1 MRRALMPREV
11 GGPYPIE
18 AIVAEIIA
26 TSESRCTS
34 LRAVMEAYFKRNPHL
49 LDAKGLARAFAAGVL
64 RSYRVLDE
72 LARRV
77 IGAEPMGLKPFERNL
92 LRALIYEAK
101 YRPVS
106 SDRVLGLA
114 RRYGFRLGPKELALV
129 KETEPRDM
137 ARGKGEMERLAL
149 IYSLPEWVVEYLLKL
164 LGRREAEELMKAFNR
179 NPTVWLR
186 ANTLKAGVRELAERL
201 ERRGLVVEVDEHLP
215 FMLRVVKGSVSPS
228 QVPEHAQGLFYV
240 QDKASAL
247 AVYALGDEELVVDL
261 AAAPGGKASL
271 ANQLWGAEVVALDL
285 RGKRLGVMVRLL
297 RKLSAEGVYPVNAD
311 STMPPLRAKF
321 KRLILDPDCSSLGR
335 LGHSP
340 EIRLW
345 IKPELVHTYT
355 AEQRRLLRAASELLE
370 RGGELIYSTCTLT
383 LEENEE
389 NVLWARDTLRLEP
402 VEVQPRVG
410 LPGMLGLE
418 SAQRLYP
425 HLHDTV
431 GFFLAKLVKV

>member
-1 MRRALMPREV
+1 MGGEV

-18 AIVAEIIA
+18 AIVAEVVA
-26 TSESRCTS
+26 VAETRRTS
-34 LRAVMEAYFKRNPHL
+34 LRAVMEEYFKRNPHL
-49 LDAKGLARAFAAGVL
+49 EGAKPLTRAFAAGVL

-77 IGAEPMGLKPFERNL
+77 VGVEPGRMRPFERNL
-92 LRALIYEAK
+92 LRALLYEAK

-106 SDRVLGLA
+106 ADRVLGVAKRYGIGLGPRELSLVRELEPEDLA
-114 RRYGFRLGPKELALV
+114 RGLGEV
-129 KETEPRDM
+129 
-137 ARGKGEMERLAL
+137 GRLAL
-149 IYSLPEWVVEYLLKL
+149 AYSLPEWVVEYLLKL

-186 ANTLKAGVRELAERL
+186 ANTMKVGVRELVERL
-201 ERRGLVVEVDEHLP
+201 GRRGLVVEVDEHLP
-215 FMLRVVKGSVSPS
+215 FMLRVVRGGVSPS
-228 QVPEHAQGLFYV
+228 RVPEHAQGLFYV

-247 AVYALGDEELVVDL
+247 AVYALGGGELVADL
-261 AAAPGGKASL
+261 TAAPGGKASL

-285 RGKRLGVMVRLL
+285 RGKRVGVMSELL
-297 RKLSAEGVYPVNAD
+297 RRLGAEGVHAVNAD

-321 KRLILDPDCSSLGR
+321 RKVILDPDCSSLGR

-345 IKPELVHTYT
+345 IKPELVHTYA

-370 RGGELIYSTCTLT
+370 RGGELVYSTCTLT

-389 NVLWARDTLRLEP
+389 NVLWARDVLGLEP

-410 LPGMLGLE
+410 LPGMLGLRE
-418 SAQRLYP
+418 AQRLYP

>member
-1 MRRALMPREV
+1 MGGEV

-18 AIVAEIIA
+18 AIVAEVVA
-26 TSESRCTS
+26 VAETRRTS
-34 LRAVMEAYFKRNPHL
+34 LRAVMEEYFKRNPHL
-49 LDAKGLARAFAAGVL
+49 EGAKPLTRAFAAGVL

-77 IGAEPMGLKPFERNL
+77 VGVEPGRMRPFERNL
-92 LRALIYEAK
+92 LRALLYEAK

-106 SDRVLGLA
+106 ADRVLGVAKRYGIGLGPRELSLVRELEPEDLA
-114 RRYGFRLGPKELALV
+114 RGLGEV
-129 KETEPRDM
+129 
-137 ARGKGEMERLAL
+137 GRLAL
-149 IYSLPEWVVEYLLKL
+149 AYSLPEWVVEYLLKL

-186 ANTLKAGVRELAERL
+186 ANTLKVGVRELVERL
-201 ERRGLVVEVDEHLP
+201 GRRGLVVEVDEHLP
-215 FMLRVVKGSVSPS
+215 FMLRVVRGGVSPS
-228 QVPEHAQGLFYV
+228 RVPEHAQGLFYV

-247 AVYALGDEELVVDL
+247 AVYALGGGELVADL
-261 AAAPGGKASL
+261 TAAPGGKASL

-285 RGKRLGVMVRLL
+285 RGKRVGVMSRLL
-297 RKLSAEGVYPVNAD
+297 RRLGAEGVHAVNAD

-321 KRLILDPDCSSLGR
+321 RKVILDPDCSSLGR

-345 IKPELVHTYT
+345 IKPELVHTYA

-370 RGGELIYSTCTLT
+370 RGGELVYSTCTLT

-389 NVLWARDTLRLEP
+389 NVLWARDVLGLEP

-410 LPGMLGLE
+410 LPGMLGLRE
-418 SAQRLYP
+418 AQRLYP

>member
-1 MRRALMPREV
+1 MGGEV

-18 AIVAEIIA
+18 AIVAEVVA
-26 TSESRCTS
+26 VAETRRTS
-34 LRAVMEAYFKRNPHL
+34 LRAVMEEYFKRNPHL
-49 LDAKGLARAFAAGVL
+49 EGAKPLTRAFAAGVL

-77 IGAEPMGLKPFERNL
+77 VGVEPGRMRPFERNL
-92 LRALIYEAK
+92 LRALLYEAK

-106 SDRVLGLA
+106 ADRVLGVAKRYGIGLGPRELSLVRELEPEDLA
-114 RRYGFRLGPKELALV
+114 RGLGEV
-129 KETEPRDM
+129 
-137 ARGKGEMERLAL
+137 GRLAL
-149 IYSLPEWVVEYLLKL
+149 AYSLPEWVVEYLLKL

-186 ANTLKAGVRELAERL
+186 ANTMKVGVRELVERL
-201 ERRGLVVEVDEHLP
+201 GRRGLVVEVDEHLP
-215 FMLRVVKGSVSPS
+215 FMLRVVRGGVSPS
-228 QVPEHAQGLFYV
+228 RVPEHAQGLFYV

-247 AVYALGDEELVVDL
+247 AVYALGGGELVADL
-261 AAAPGGKASL
+261 TAAPGGKASL

-285 RGKRLGVMVRLL
+285 RGKRVGVMSRLL
-297 RKLSAEGVYPVNAD
+297 RRLGAEGVHAVNAD

-321 KRLILDPDCSSLGR
+321 RKVILDPDCSSLGR

-345 IKPELVHTYT
+345 IKPELVHTYA

-370 RGGELIYSTCTLT
+370 RGGELVYSTCTLT

-389 NVLWARDTLRLEP
+389 NVLWARDVLGLEP

-410 LPGMLGLE
+410 LPGMLGLRE
-418 SAQRLYP
+418 AQRLYP

>member
-1 MRRALMPREV
+1 MGGEV

-18 AIVAEIIA
+18 AIVAEVVA
-26 TSESRCTS
+26 VAETRRTS
-34 LRAVMEAYFKRNPHL
+34 LRAVMEEYFKRNPHL
-49 LDAKGLARAFAAGVL
+49 EGAKPLTRAFAAGVL

-77 IGAEPMGLKPFERNL
+77 VGVEPGRMRPFERNL
-92 LRALIYEAK
+92 LRALLYEAK

-106 SDRVLGLA
+106 ADRVLGVAKRYGIGLGPRELSLVRELEPEDLA
-114 RRYGFRLGPKELALV
+114 RGLGEV
-129 KETEPRDM
+129 
-137 ARGKGEMERLAL
+137 GRLAL
-149 IYSLPEWVVEYLLKL
+149 AYSLPEWVVEYLLKL

-186 ANTLKAGVRELAERL
+186 ANTLKVGVRELVERL
-201 ERRGLVVEVDEHLP
+201 GRRGLVVEVDEHLP
-215 FMLRVVKGSVSPS
+215 FMLRVVRGGVSPS
-228 QVPEHAQGLFYV
+228 RVPEHAQGLFYV

-247 AVYALGDEELVVDL
+247 AVYALGGGELVADL
-261 AAAPGGKASL
+261 TAAPGGKASL
-271 ANQLWGAEVVALDL
+271 ANQRWGAAVVALDL
-285 RGKRLGVMVRLL
+285 RGKRVGVMSRLL
-297 RKLSAEGVYPVNAD
+297 RRLGAEGVHAVNAD

-321 KRLILDPDCSSLGR
+321 RKVILDPDCSSLGR

-345 IKPELVHTYT
+345 IKPELVHTYA
-355 AEQRRLLRAASELLE
+355 AEQRRLLRAAGELLE
-370 RGGELIYSTCTLT
+370 RGGELVYSTCTLT

-389 NVLWARDTLRLEP
+389 NVLWARDVLGLEP

-410 LPGMLGLE
+410 LPGMLGLRE
-418 SAQRLYP
+418 AQRLYP

>member
-1 MRRALMPREV
+1 MGGEV

-18 AIVAEIIA
+18 AIVAEVVA
-26 TSESRCTS
+26 VAETRRTS
-34 LRAVMEAYFKRNPHL
+34 LRAVMEEYFKRNPHL
-49 LDAKGLARAFAAGVL
+49 EGAKPLTRAFAAGVL

-77 IGAEPMGLKPFERNL
+77 VGVEPGRMRPFERNL
-92 LRALIYEAK
+92 LRALLYEAK

-106 SDRVLGLA
+106 ADRVLGVAKRYGIGLGPRELSLVRELEPEDLA
-114 RRYGFRLGPKELALV
+114 RGLGEV
-129 KETEPRDM
+129 
-137 ARGKGEMERLAL
+137 GRLAL
-149 IYSLPEWVVEYLLKL
+149 AYSLPEWVVEYLLKL

-186 ANTLKAGVRELAERL
+186 ANTLKVGVRELVERL
-201 ERRGLVVEVDEHLP
+201 GRRGLVVEVDEHLP
-215 FMLRVVKGSVSPS
+215 FMLRVVRGSVSPS
-228 QVPEHAQGLFYV
+228 RVPEHAQGLFYV

-247 AVYALGDEELVVDL
+247 AVYALGGGELVADL
-261 AAAPGGKASL
+261 TAAPGGKASL

-285 RGKRLGVMVRLL
+285 RGKRVGVMSRLL
-297 RKLSAEGVYPVNAD
+297 RRLGAEGVHAVNAD

-321 KRLILDPDCSSLGR
+321 RKVILDPDCSSLGR

-345 IKPELVHTYT
+345 IKPELVHTYA

-370 RGGELIYSTCTLT
+370 RGGELVYSTCTLT

-389 NVLWARDTLRLEP
+389 NVLWARDVLGLEP

-410 LPGMLGLE
+410 LPGMLGLRE
-418 SAQRLYP
+418 AQRLYP

>member
-1 MRRALMPREV
+1 MGGEV

-18 AIVAEIIA
+18 AIVAEVVA
-26 TSESRCTS
+26 VAETRRTS
-34 LRAVMEAYFKRNPHL
+34 LRAVMEEYFKRNPHL
-49 LDAKGLARAFAAGVL
+49 EGAKPLTRAFAAGVL

-77 IGAEPMGLKPFERNL
+77 VGVEPGRMRPFERNL
-92 LRALIYEAK
+92 LRALLYEAK

-106 SDRVLGLA
+106 ADRVLGVAKRYGIGLGPRELSLVRELEPEDLA
-114 RRYGFRLGPKELALV
+114 RGLGEV
-129 KETEPRDM
+129 
-137 ARGKGEMERLAL
+137 GRLAL
-149 IYSLPEWVVEYLLKL
+149 AYSLPEWVVEYLLKL
-164 LGRREAEELMKAFNR
+164 LGRRETEELMRAFNR

-186 ANTLKAGVRELAERL
+186 ANTMKVGVRELVERL
-201 ERRGLVVEVDEHLP
+201 GRRGLVVEVDEHLP
-215 FMLRVVKGSVSPS
+215 FMLRVVRGGVSPS
-228 QVPEHAQGLFYV
+228 RVPEHAQGLFYV

-247 AVYALGDEELVVDL
+247 AVYALGGGELVADL
-261 AAAPGGKASL
+261 TAAPGGKASL

-285 RGKRLGVMVRLL
+285 RGKRVGVMSRLL
-297 RKLSAEGVYPVNAD
+297 RRLGAEGVHAVNAD

-321 KRLILDPDCSSLGR
+321 RKVILDPDCSSLGR

-345 IKPELVHTYT
+345 IKPELVHTYA
-355 AEQRRLLRAASELLE
+355 AEQRRLLRAAGELLE
-370 RGGELIYSTCTLT
+370 RGGELVYSTCTLT

-389 NVLWARDTLRLEP
+389 NVLWARDVLGLEP

-410 LPGMLGLE
+410 LPGMLGLRE
-418 SAQRLYP
+418 AQRLYP

>member
-1 MRRALMPREV
+1 MRGEV

-18 AIVAEIIA
+18 AMVAEMVA
-26 TSESRCTS
+26 VTETKRTS
-34 LRAVMEAYFKRNPHL
+34 LRAVMEEYFKRNPHL
-49 LDAKGLARAFAAGVL
+49 AGAKGLARAFAAGVL

-72 LARRV
+72 LARWAAGV
-77 IGAEPMGLKPFERNL
+77 EPRKMEPFERNL

-106 SDRVLGLA
+106 ADRVLGIA
-114 RRYGFRLGPKELALV
+114 KRYGLGLGPRELALV
-129 KETEPRDM
+129 RELEPEDL
-137 ARGKGEMERLAL
+137 ARGVGEVGKLAL

-186 ANTLKAGVRELAERL
+186 VNTLKVGVRELAERL
-201 ERRGLVVEVDEHLP
+201 GRRGLVVEVDEHLP
-215 FMLRVVKGSVSPS
+215 FMLRVVKGGVSPS

-247 AVYALGDEELVVDL
+247 AVYALGEGELVADL
-261 AAAPGGKASL
+261 TAAPGGKASL
-271 ANQLWGAEVVALDL
+271 AYQLWGAEVVALDL
-285 RGKRLGVMVRLL
+285 RGKRVGVMVRLL
-297 RKLSAEGVYPVNAD
+297 RRLGADGVHPVNAD
-311 STMPPLRAKF
+311 STKPPLRAKF
-321 KRLILDPDCSSLGR
+321 RKLILDPDCSSLGR

-345 IKPELVHTYT
+345 IKPELVHTYAT
-355 AEQRRLLRAASELLE
+355 EQRRLLKVASELLE
-370 RGGELIYSTCTLT
+370 RGGELVYSTCTLT

-389 NVLWARDTLRLEP
+389 NILWARNALGLEP
-402 VEVQPRVG
+402 VEARPRVG
-410 LPGMLGLE
+410 LPGMLGLRE
-418 SAQRLYP
+418 AQRLYP

-431 GFFLAKLVKV
+431 GFFLAKLAKV